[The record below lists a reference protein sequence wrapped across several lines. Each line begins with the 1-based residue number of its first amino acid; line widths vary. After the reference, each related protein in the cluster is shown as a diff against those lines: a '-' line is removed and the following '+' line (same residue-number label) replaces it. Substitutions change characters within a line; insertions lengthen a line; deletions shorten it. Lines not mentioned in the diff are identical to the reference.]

1 MKNNNEEKILRII
14 FDNKPKFKS
23 HMKNLCKKTSQKIWA
38 LSHLA
43 NYFISSEKKKTIFKE
58 IIKFQ
63 FSYCPLV

>member
-43 NYFISSEKKKTIFKE
+43 NYFISSEKKDDF
-58 IIKFQ
+58 
-63 FSYCPLV
+63 